1 MRRPTWTSTLRGKV
15 LGTVLVAVLCQ
26 LVALAFDAVEFDRI
40 GRSLATVNDAYLP
53 LARAAARM
61 EGQIERGNGERL
73 DATVEEAK
81 AVARNAAENSDD
93 EEEHAHLIA
102 VLQQVE
108 DIVAAEHA
116 YRTATTDAAVAAD
129 DVTARDTLRDEVLQ
143 LAALADA
150 RIAAVSAKTARAQAR
165 AVRLSVLLAALT
177 PVLGLVLWWFAR
189 NALAPVSRLTALV
202 RRVAR
207 GERPEPVHLDGDEEI
222 VTLAGAFDQMVRAV
236 EDRDRNL
243 QSLTLYLRRVL
254 DSIGAAVV
262 VAQGSEIRM
271 ANPAAEALWGA
282 REGGDVP
289 AALATLAEGRHDA
302 MLAGTRHHDVAV
314 RPFGTDGRILVG
326 EDVTDRLRDRER
338 LQRSERLALVGQ
350 MLAQVTHEVR
360 NPLNAMSL
368 HAELLAEELQD
379 DEPRALLSTIVNEI
393 RRLERVTERYLDL
406 ARRRAPEVAAEDPLA
421 LVRSVVALEDEV
433 LRRAGITTEVIGRE
447 MEPVEIDG
455 SAVRRALLN
464 LVRNAGEAGAH
475 RVLVRVG
482 RDERALEIRVED
494 DGPGMDAAVAA
505 RVFDPFFTTRAKG
518 TGLGLAITRQSIED
532 LGGTVVCTTSLGTGT
547 TFTLRLP
554 V

>member
-1 MRRPTWTSTLRGKV
+1 MRRPGWMRTLRGKV

-40 GRSLATVNDAYLP
+40 GRSLAAVNEAYLP

-61 EGQIERGNGERL
+61 EGQIERGKEERL
-73 DATVEEAK
+73 DATVAEARS
-81 AVARNAAENSDD
+81 VATRSVANSMD

-102 VLQQVE
+102 VLQQVD
-108 DIVAAEHA
+108 DIVLAERV
-116 YRTATTDAAVAAD
+116 YRASAGDE
-129 DVTARDTLRDEVLQ
+129 ARESASRGALRDEVLQ
-143 LAALADA
+143 LSALADD

-177 PVLGLVLWWFAR
+177 PVLGMILWWFAR
-189 NALAPVSRLTALV
+189 SALAPVSRLTALV
-202 RRVAR
+202 RRVEA
-207 GERPEPVHLDGDEEI
+207 GEKPGPIHLDGDEEI
-222 VTLAGAFDQMVRAV
+222 VTLASAFDQMVRAV
-236 EDRDRNL
+236 DDRDRNL

-262 VAQGSEIRM
+262 VAQGTEVRM
-271 ANPAAEALWGA
+271 ANPAALALWGA
-282 REGGDVP
+282 VEREEVP
-289 AALATLAEGRHDA
+289 KPLAMLTEGRHDA
-302 MLAGTRHHDVAV
+302 MPAGTRFHDVAV

-368 HAELLAEELQD
+368 HAELLAEEVREG
-379 DEPRALLSTIVNEI
+379 EPRALLSTIIAEI

-406 ARRRAPEVAAEDPLA
+406 ARRRAPELAAEDPLVLA
-421 LVRSVVALEDEV
+421 RSVVALEEEV
-433 LRRAGITTEVIGRE
+433 LKRSGITMDVSGSEGE
-447 MEPVEIDG
+447 SVEIDG
-455 SAVRRALLN
+455 NAVRRALLN
-464 LVRNAGEAGAH
+464 LVRNASEAGAQH
-475 RVLVRVG
+475 IRVRV
-482 RDERALEIRVED
+482 RREDRHLEIRVED
-494 DGPGMDAAVAA
+494 DGPGMDAAIAA

-532 LGGTVVCTTSLGTGT
+532 LGGSVICETIQGIGT
-547 TFTLRLP
+547 TFALRLP